1 MAWEYKIVFV
11 GTETADEDEYETRL
25 HDGIHLLNELGSEG
39 WELVA
44 YLPHQMPGRL
54 TKYHVVLKRPKGG
67 G

>member
-1 MAWEYKIVFV
+1 MIWEYKIVFV

-25 HDGIHLLNELGSEG
+25 HDGVHLLNELGSEG

-44 YLPHQMPGRL
+44 YLPRQMASGFAR
-54 TKYHVVLKRPKGG
+54 YHVVLKRPKGG